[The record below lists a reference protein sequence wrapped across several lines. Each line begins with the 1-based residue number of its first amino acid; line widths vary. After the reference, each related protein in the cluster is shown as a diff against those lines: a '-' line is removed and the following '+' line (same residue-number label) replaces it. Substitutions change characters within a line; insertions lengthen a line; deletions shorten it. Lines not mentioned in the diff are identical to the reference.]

1 MIFNLSGF
9 MFSGKTAVFDLLSG
23 LHGVKSGHY
32 HEEFDFF
39 RVSGGLIDLYNSFE
53 NWSFMGVDGALKR
66 FEKVN
71 SKICRK
77 PQGIRRFYQIGW
89 DYETRYPGI
98 TSATKDFINNVSK
111 VKWNAE
117 WPFDELEGAFNY
129 LFAS

>member
-1 MIFNLSGF
+1 

-66 FEKVN
+66 FEKLILKYAAN
-71 SKICRK
+71 PKELDA
-77 PQGIRRFYQIGW
+77 F
-89 DYETRYPGI
+89 
-98 TSATKDFINNVSK
+98 TKLDGTMKHVILALLQQQKTLSTM
-111 VKWNAE
+111 
-117 WPFDELEGAFNY
+117 
-129 LFAS
+129 